1 MKEKRINYEIPSL
14 TLDVSNDFLS
24 TTAVVDLPTTSI
36 VGDQYDNVAL
46 EIKKAKIKK
55 TMKEKGVG
63 DDNKIYISLDYCDRV
78 KLSKIKSTYTGRIA
92 MSELL
97 DNLYRELR
105 KSNKISK
112 ISRDIQT
119 YIQEPKAK
127 MDRIVISSSFN
138 EELMNLRYQLLE
150 KGINAK
156 KTAIF
161 SYIINLI

>member
-1 MKEKRINYEIPSL
+1 
-14 TLDVSNDFLS
+14 
-24 TTAVVDLPTTSI
+24 
-36 VGDQYDNVAL
+36 
-46 EIKKAKIKK
+46 
-55 TMKEKGVG
+55 MKEKGVG